1 MSALL
6 LNPFDLKAALLAKH
20 SQHVVLIHFP
30 IALYLSATMFDV
42 CGRVFRKSGL
52 AEVARWNFLFAAVMS
67 IPAAATGVLAWQLAL
82 EGKHLEG
89 ILLLRLLLAPATVI
103 GLWVTVWLRSW
114 RKTRP
119 KEAAPVQPVADRGGS
134 LLDGWVE
141 RAPWRV
147 FERRE
152 YGNVNCNQTASWD
165 RA

>member
-1 MSALL
+1 
-6 LNPFDLKAALLAKH
+6 
-20 SQHVVLIHFP
+20 VVLIHFP

-67 IPAAATGVLAWQLAL
+67 IPAAATGVLAWQWAL

-114 RKTRP
+114 RKKRP
-119 KEAAPVQPVADRGGS
+119 KEAAPVLLLLIEAGVCSMVGLSAHLGGFLS
-134 LLDGWVE
+134 G
-141 RAPWRV
+141 
-147 FERRE
+147 
-152 YGNVNCNQTASWD
+152 VNTGT
-165 RA
+165 